1 MVPGSGVLLRDGKK
15 TEPENAIRAL
25 AMGLSRVHTFVPAIS
40 GTSVERSTASL
51 PLASIAIGTSTPKE
65 QRSQRHVLM
74 CHLNHLA
81 VDSVPRAHELVGMTF
96 SQLTTG

>member
-1 MVPGSGVLLRDGKK
+1 MVPGSGMLLRDGKK
-15 TEPENAIRAL
+15 AEPENAIRAL
-25 AMGLSRVHTFVPAIS
+25 AMGFPRDHLLAPTI
-40 GTSVERSTASL
+40 TAADRPKDDL

>member
-1 MVPGSGVLLRDGKK
+1 MLLHNGKWV
-15 TEPENAIRAL
+15 EPDNTIRAL

-65 QRSQRHVLM
+65 QPSPWHMLM
-74 CHLNHLA
+74 CHLNPLA
-81 VDSVPRAHELVGMTF
+81 VDGVPRAHELVGMTF